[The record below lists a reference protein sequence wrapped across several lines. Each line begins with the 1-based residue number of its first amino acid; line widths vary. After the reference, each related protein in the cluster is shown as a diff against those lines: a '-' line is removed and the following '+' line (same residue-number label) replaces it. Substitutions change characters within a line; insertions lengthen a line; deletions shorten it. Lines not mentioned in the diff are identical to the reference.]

1 MWSASDPSD
10 PFLRSL
16 GSERGRAGFM
26 VIHFIKSLADLPPAI
41 ARELIKRGIAESVDE
56 MDNVQP
62 LSDRMVRKGERVGT
76 DDDR

>member
-1 MWSASDPSD
+1 
-10 PFLRSL
+10 
-16 GSERGRAGFM
+16 M